1 MIEKLPSKNEL
12 IESKRAERLR
22 QRLSAFA
29 QHIEEHCKLEPHA
42 LLKCD
47 EASPDLLNPSQVT
60 DYLGI
65 SPKTLANLRTIGT
78 GPEYCK
84 IGSRIFYRHA
94 DVLQYRRAR
103 QFKNTSQYRSGPDNG
118 GLEQ

>member
-1 MIEKLPSKNEL
+1 MTQRNLPKNKNAK
-12 IESKRAERLR
+12 SKRGSLLKR
-22 QRLSAFA
+22 RLSAFA
-29 QHIEEHCKLEPHA
+29 RHVEKHLKLRRGSLLNQSTDENE
-42 LLKCD
+42 LLK
-47 EASPDLLNPSQVT
+47 PGQVT

-65 SPKTLANLRTIGT
+65 SPKTLANLRSMGT
-78 GPEYCK
+78 GPRYCK

-103 QFKNTSQYRSGPDNG
+103 QFKNTSQYRSGPQNG